1 MDESARLGFFGLFE
15 NAAHRDRVT
24 DALQCTLRLAISLDD
39 ARIHE
44 LVAWAAG
51 LAGIRTSELAL
62 GGELDRLGLTPREL
76 DALRRIIAG
85 RSNKEIGVDLGIAE
99 KTAEVHVSN
108 VFHKLGVSNR
118 VEATTLA
125 IRLGVGA

>member
-1 MDESARLGFFGLFE
+1 MQELARLRFFGLFE
-15 NAAHRDRVT
+15 DAAQRDRVT
-24 DALQCTLRLAISLDD
+24 DALECTLRLAISLDD

-51 LAGIRTSELAL
+51 LAGIRTSELAR
-62 GGELDRLGLTPREL
+62 GGELDRLGLTRREL

-85 RSNKEIGVDLGIAE
+85 RSNKEIGVDLGITE

-125 IRLGVGA
+125 IRLGVAA